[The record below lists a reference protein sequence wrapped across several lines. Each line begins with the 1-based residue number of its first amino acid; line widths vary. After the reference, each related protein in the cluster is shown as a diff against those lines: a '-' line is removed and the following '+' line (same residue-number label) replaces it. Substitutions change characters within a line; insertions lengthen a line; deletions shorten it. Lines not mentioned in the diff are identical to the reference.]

1 MVGKNI
7 ETQFSLFELSK
18 HCLKASTIEVVDA
31 TASNTGSLISDNE
44 FSLIIFNEWIACAI

>member
-31 TASNTGSLISDNE
+31 TVSNTGSLISDNE
-44 FSLIIFNEWIACAI
+44 FSLIIFNE